1 MEGILN
7 SDGKSIENVNDIHT
21 IIGYQAEHNVTGR
34 LLPMCNRFEVYE
46 LFTLMKKM
54 SEVAEHMDECLIE
67 FNIWDYN
74 ANPIYDV
81 EVEGNSYVII
91 NEHLV

>member
-1 MEGILN
+1 MKGILN
-7 SDGKSIENVNDIHT
+7 SKGNPLENIDNIHT

-46 LFTLMKKM
+46 LFTLMQKM
-54 SEVAEHMDECLIE
+54 GEVAEHMDECLIE
-67 FNIWDYN
+67 FDVFDYV

-81 EVEGNSYVII
+81 EVEGYSYVVI
-91 NEHLV
+91 NNYLV